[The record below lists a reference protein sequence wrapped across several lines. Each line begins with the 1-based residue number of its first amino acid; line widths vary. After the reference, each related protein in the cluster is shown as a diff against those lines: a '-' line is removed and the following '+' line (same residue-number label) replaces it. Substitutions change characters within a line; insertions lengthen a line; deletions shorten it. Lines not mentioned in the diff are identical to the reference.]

1 MKKAVLTT
9 VMILLVCAF
18 GTVAQ
23 AAFINIGFETGDF
36 TGWSFEG
43 ATGYRAV
50 LKEDDAPYGDYYA
63 QINGGPGNQWV
74 SIAQT
79 AYLDA
84 GTILDGFAKFDYRDY
99 GYRDSMQVEIVDDSS
114 DSKVLF
120 SQALTDIDWTAW
132 QYVIPED
139 GDYTLRY
146 SSMNYRDKYYPS
158 WAYFD
163 TKQTGNNVIPEPA
176 TMMLLG
182 TGLLGLAGFRK
193 KQV

>member
-63 QINGGPGNQWV
+63 QINGGPGNKWV

-84 GTILDGFAKFDYRDY
+84 GTTLDGMVKFQFNDWSFFP
-99 GYRDSMQVEIVDDSS
+99 DSMRVQIVDDSNNERF
-114 DSKVLF
+114 LF
-120 SQALTDIDWTAW
+120 YQAGASIDWQSW

-146 SSMNYRDKYYPS
+146 SSRNYWSCLYPS

-163 TKQTGNNVIPEPA
+163 TKQTATAAPEPA

-182 TGLLGLAGFRK
+182 TGLLGLAGFRR